1 MCPAAVSAA
10 RPHLY
15 RSSFQQRLPRFVSP
29 LEKNTAKKTERKKKK
44 KNKRAKKDERGTI
57 GSATSVSNR
66 LGLAACLFLLCLC
79 SFQIFPFS
87 FLSALVISSVCDGF
101 STLI

>member
-29 LEKNTAKKTERKKKK
+29 LEKNTAKKTERKKRK
-44 KNKRAKKDERGTI
+44 KNKRAKKDRKEGRSVRQLLLATVS
-57 GSATSVSNR
+57 GSQRAFSSFAFVPFKFS
-66 LGLAACLFLLCLC
+66 LFLSYPHL
-79 SFQIFPFS
+79 
-87 FLSALVISSVCDGF
+87 
-101 STLI
+101 